1 MAAAN
6 TYTQVPGCSI
16 TLGSTAS
23 SVTFSSIPATYT
35 DLVAVI
41 ATTTSGDISYRIN
54 GDTGSNY
61 SQTIIYAYSAF
72 GSTRTTS
79 ATSNFLN
86 YGSNNGNFFAT
97 LQFNNYSNT
106 TTYKTSILRDN
117 ANGTTTDVMVGLWR
131 STAAI
136 NSITFT
142 PPSTFAIGSTF
153 NLYGITAA

>member
-6 TYTQVPGCSI
+6 TYTQIPGCSI
-16 TLGSTAS
+16 TVGTAVS
-23 SVTFSSIPATYT
+23 SVTFSSIPSTYT
-35 DLVAVI
+35 DLIAVI
-41 ATTTSGDISYRIN
+41 ATTTSGDINYRIN
-54 GDTGSNY
+54 SDTGSNY
-61 SQTIIYAYSAF
+61 SQTLIYAYSSF
-72 GSTRTTS
+72 GSTKTTN

-106 TTYKTSILRDN
+106 TTNKISLLRN
-117 ANGTTTDVMVGLWR
+117 SANGTSTDVMVGLWR

-136 NSITFT
+136 NSITFN
-142 PPSTFAIGSTF
+142 PPSTFATGSTF

>member
-1 MAAAN
+1 MAAAS
-6 TYTQVPGCSI
+6 TYTRIAGCSI
-16 TLGSTAS
+16 TVGTPVS

-35 DLVAVI
+35 DLIAIV
-41 ATTTSGDISYRIN
+41 ATTTSGDMSYRIN
-54 GDTGSNY
+54 GDTGANY
-61 SQTIIYAYSAF
+61 SQTLIYGYSSF
-72 GSTRTTS
+72 GSTKTTN

-86 YGSNNGNFFAT
+86 YGSNSGNLFAI

-106 TTYKTSILRDN
+106 TTYKNSLLRDN

-142 PPSTFAIGSTF
+142 PPSTFATGSTF
-153 NLYGITAA
+153 NLYGILAA